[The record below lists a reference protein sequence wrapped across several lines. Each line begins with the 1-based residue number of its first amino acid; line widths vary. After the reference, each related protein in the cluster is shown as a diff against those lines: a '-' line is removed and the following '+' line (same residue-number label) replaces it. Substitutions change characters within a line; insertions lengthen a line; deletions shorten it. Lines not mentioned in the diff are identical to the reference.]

1 MLILDEPTTGLDIMA
16 SSDMIQFIDS
26 RREAGT
32 CVLFSTH
39 ILSEAER
46 LCDRIGIVYDGR
58 MLAGGSL
65 DELRA
70 MTGKE
75 WLEEIF
81 RELVQRADAGEGAA

>member
-1 MLILDEPTTGLDIMA
+1 M
-16 SSDMIQFIDS
+16 
-26 RREAGT
+26 
-32 CVLFSTH
+32 LFSTH

-58 MLAGGSL
+58 MLAAGSL

-70 MTGKE
+70 KTGKE

>member
-1 MLILDEPTTGLDIMA
+1 MA
-16 SSDMIQFIDS
+16 SSDMIQFIES

-58 MLAGGSL
+58 MLAAGSL

>member
-1 MLILDEPTTGLDIMA
+1 MA

-70 MTGKE
+70 ITGKE

>member
-1 MLILDEPTTGLDIMA
+1 
-16 SSDMIQFIDS
+16 
-26 RREAGT
+26 
-32 CVLFSTH
+32 
-39 ILSEAER
+39 
-46 LCDRIGIVYDGR
+46 